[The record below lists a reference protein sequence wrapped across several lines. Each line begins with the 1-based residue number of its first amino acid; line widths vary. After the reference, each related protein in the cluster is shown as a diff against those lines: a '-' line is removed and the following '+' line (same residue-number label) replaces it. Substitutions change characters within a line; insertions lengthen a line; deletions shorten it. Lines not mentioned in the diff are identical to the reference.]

1 MPSIFLNS
9 KNEQKPSVPVT
20 NRSTTEILPPDYSIA
35 EPSGQMQKVPVA
47 TAEPVSDQ
55 LPPDFPPPPEE
66 EFSGSNEMP
75 EIPPSAP
82 VEETQVMT
90 RQRSPYEAFEIAL
103 LRYVVRYGERVLY
116 DYVDEETKERI
127 VMRVAEFIRDDLE
140 RDDLSFYT
148 PIFKQ
153 MLDEAANRCGEE
165 TFIAHRYFLSHPDP
179 LVSRVAANLMSEK
192 YQLSKYHFKF
202 REVEQEED
210 KLDQLVVR
218 DLFAFKEAY
227 IMRQLKEKQEQ
238 LKQLSSADPEQIMTV
253 MKEIAQLNEIKKVLS
268 KELGER
274 IILKM

>member
-1 MPSIFLNS
+1 MICRSIHRYSS
-9 KNEQKPSVPVT
+9 KC
-20 NRSTTEILPPDYSIA
+20 
-35 EPSGQMQKVPVA
+35 
-47 TAEPVSDQ
+47 
-55 LPPDFPPPPEE
+55 
-66 EFSGSNEMP
+66 
-75 EIPPSAP
+75 
-82 VEETQVMT
+82 
-90 RQRSPYEAFEIAL
+90 
-103 LRYVVRYGERVLY
+103 
-116 DYVDEETKERI
+116 
-127 VMRVAEFIRDDLE
+127 
-140 RDDLSFYT
+140 
-148 PIFKQ
+148 
-153 MLDEAANRCGEE
+153 ANRCGEE